1 MESKLIGEILVY
13 SIIGSFL
20 LLLITLVTIGLS
32 VIFEK
37 NKFLKKIKKFFNL

>member
-1 MESKLIGEILVY
+1 MERELIVKILVY
-13 SIIGSFL
+13 SIIGSFS

>member
-20 LLLITLVTIGLS
+20 LLLISLVTIGLS